1 MKKFIIFA
9 DGASRGNPGPASV
22 GFIIKSL
29 DGVIWVQGGLYLG
42 TATNNV
48 AEYSAVKLALKR
60 LMDDFSNLLPV
71 EVEVRVDSQLIARQL
86 AGLYKIKNP
95 TLKTIFA
102 DIKQLEELTGK
113 VNYTH
118 IPRNQ
123 NFIADKLAN
132 QALDNYL
139 IKQ

>member
-9 DGASRGNPGPASV
+9 DGASRGNPGPASA
-22 GFIIKSL
+22 GFIIKSS
-29 DGVIWVQGGLYLG
+29 DGVIWVQDGLYLG

-60 LMDDFSNLLPV
+60 LIDNFSNILPV

-102 DIKQLEELTGK
+102 DIKQLEELVGK
-113 VNYTH
+113 INYIH

-132 QALDNYL
+132 QALDNHL
-139 IKQ
+139 IK

>member
-22 GFIIKSL
+22 GFLIKSS
-29 DGVIWVQGGLYLG
+29 DGVIWVQAGLYLG

-48 AEYSAVKLALKR
+48 AEYSAVKLAIKR
-60 LMDDFSNLLPV
+60 LIDDFSNLLPV

-102 DIKQLEELTGK
+102 DIKHLEKLAGK
-113 VNYTH
+113 INYIH

-132 QALDNYL
+132 QALDNNL

>member
-1 MKKFIIFA
+1 MKKFLIFA
-9 DGASRGNPGPASV
+9 DGASRGNPGPASA
-22 GFIIKSL
+22 GFLIKSW
-29 DGVIWVQGGLYLG
+29 DGVIWVQDGLYLG

-48 AEYSAVKLALKR
+48 AEYSAVKLALRR
-60 LMDDFSNLLPV
+60 LIDDFSNILPV

-102 DIKQLEELTGK
+102 DIRRLEKLAGK
-113 VNYTH
+113 ISYIH
-118 IPRNQ
+118 IPRDQ

-132 QALDNYL
+132 HALDNHL
-139 IKQ
+139 NKQ

>member
-9 DGASRGNPGPASV
+9 DGASRGNPGPASA

-29 DGVIWVQGGLYLG
+29 DGVIWVQDGLYLG

-48 AEYSAVKLALKR
+48 AEYSAVKLALNK
-60 LMDDFSNLLPV
+60 LIDNFSNFLPV

-86 AGLYKIKNP
+86 SGLYKIKNP
-95 TLKTIFA
+95 TLKTIFT
-102 DIKQLEELTGK
+102 DIKLLEELVGK
-113 VNYTH
+113 INYAH

-139 IKQ
+139 IKV

>member
-9 DGASRGNPGPASV
+9 DGASRGNPGLASV
-22 GFIIKSL
+22 GFLIKSS
-29 DGVIWVQGGLYLG
+29 DGVIWVEDGLYLG

-60 LMDDFSNLLPV
+60 LIDDFSNLLPV

-86 AGLYKIKNP
+86 AGLYKIKNRA
-95 TLKTIFA
+95 LKTIFA
-102 DIKQLEELTGK
+102 DIKQLEKMAGK
-113 VNYTH
+113 INYIH

-132 QALDNYL
+132 QALDNHL